1 MATQRPVHIDA
12 TSGNVREL
20 VAGDK
25 LGGITNGT
33 ATGEALTF
41 DAIGVSVQAYDA
53 DLAAVA
59 GLSSSGLIARTGAGA
74 VAARTITGTTNQVTV
89 TNGDGVSGNPTLSL
103 PQSIDTAAAPVFAQL
118 IVRADGGT
126 GITASRYS
134 TNTGGPNVTLQKA
147 GGTIA
152 SPLDAAAGY
161 VAFNLLAQA
170 YQASAFRTIANLQAR
185 CASGFGTSGTDS
197 PGVWAFQTTPD
208 GSATQRDVVLFDDAG
223 NVQFVVAGTLNAAA
237 VDVVS
242 MVGVDNGA
250 GNREL
255 QVQPESGGLLAYG
268 ADVLRRVPTANRNV
282 DDRIKSVTTTDATVT
297 TVDTIPITASST
309 YLIQTRIVGRRTGGV
324 SGTADDGCSYVRRG
338 TYTTKAGTV
347 TLMGAVE
354 TIGTDREDQAGFD
367 ATLTISSTNVLVR
380 VTGAASNNMSWQ
392 AHTLVERIAS

>member
-1 MATQRPVHIDA
+1 MATQRPVHIDS
-12 TSGNVREL
+12 TTGNVREL

-25 LGGITNGT
+25 LGGVTGGT
-33 ATGEALTF
+33 ATGEVMTQDQF
-41 DAIGVSVQAYDA
+41 GTNSVQM
-53 DLAAVA
+53 LT
-59 GLSSSGLIARTGAGA
+59 TGAP
-74 VAARTITGTTNQVTV
+74 I
-89 TNGDGVSGNPTLSL
+89 
-103 PQSIDTAAAPVFAQL
+103 FAQVV
-118 IVRADGGT
+118 VRADAGT
-126 GITASRYS
+126 GVTASRYS
-134 TNTGGPNVTLQKA
+134 TNTGGPNFTLQKA

-170 YQASAFRTIANLQAR
+170 YQAGAFRTIANLQAR
-185 CASGFGTSGTDS
+185 CAAGFGTSGSDS

-237 VDVVS
+237 TDVVS

-255 QVQPESGGLLAYG
+255 QIQPESGGLIAYG

-282 DDRIKSVTTTDATVT
+282 DDRVKATTTTDATVK
-297 TVDTIPITASST
+297 TVDTIAITASST

-338 TYTTKAGTV
+338 TYTTKAGVV